1 MPDQSLTLLLA
12 LVLAIIIVIVIT
24 SVISKDISSKVSAR
38 ILEIENEKQFIE
50 RLLVLKNEI
59 DASTG
64 ERLNEKIAMRKEYL
78 IEDAIRRSA
87 GVTKGQ
93 IIEHFAPF
101 MMSDILNPDEMVFVG
116 SPIDLISFT
125 GIDQH
130 NNISIDFLEIKTG
143 NSALSRK
150 QKLIKEAVFS
160 KRVYYKKVHL
170 ND

>member
-12 LVLAIIIVIVIT
+12 LVLAIIIVIVLIN
-24 SVISKDISSKVSAR
+24 INAKNISSKVSAR

-50 RLLVLKNEI
+50 RLQILKNEI
-59 DASTG
+59 DAST
-64 ERLNEKIAMRKEYL
+64 EKSLTEKIAIRKEYL
-78 IEDAIRRSA
+78 IGDAIRRSA

-101 MMSDILNPDEMVFVG
+101 MISDILNPDEMVFVG

-125 GIDQH
+125 GIDEH
-130 NNISIDFLEIKTG
+130 DNISIDFLEIKTG

>member
-12 LVLAIIIVIVIT
+12 LVLAIIIVIVLVNI
-24 SVISKDISSKVSAR
+24 IAKDISSNVSTR

-50 RLLVLKNEI
+50 RLQILKSGI
-59 DASTG
+59 DASTE
-64 ERLNEKIAMRKEYL
+64 ERLTEKTAIRKEYL

-125 GIDQH
+125 GIDEH
-130 NNISIDFLEIKTG
+130 DNISIDFLEIKTG

-150 QKLIKEAVFS
+150 QKLIREAVFS

>member
-1 MPDQSLTLLLA
+1 MSDQSIPLLLS
-12 LVLAIIIVIVIT
+12 LVVAIIVVIVLININAKN
-24 SVISKDISSKVSAR
+24 VSSKVSAR
-38 ILEIENEKQFIE
+38 VLQIENEKQFIE
-50 RLLVLKNEI
+50 RIQILKGEI
-59 DASTG
+59 DVST
-64 ERLNEKIAMRKEYL
+64 EEKLAEKIATRKEYL

-101 MMSDILNPDEMVFVG
+101 MISDILNPDEMVFVG

-125 GIDQH
+125 GIDERD
-130 NNISIDFLEIKTG
+130 NISIDFLEIKTG

-150 QKLIKEAVFS
+150 QKLIREAILS

-170 ND
+170 NG